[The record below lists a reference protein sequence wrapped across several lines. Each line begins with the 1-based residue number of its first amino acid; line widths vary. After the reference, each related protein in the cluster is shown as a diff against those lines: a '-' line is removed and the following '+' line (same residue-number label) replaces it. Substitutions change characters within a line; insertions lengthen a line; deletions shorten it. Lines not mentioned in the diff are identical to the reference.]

1 MQMHSGMNIPAI
13 VIFMCDL
20 VTFLKMVGNVITI
33 QQYCLKNIDQDL
45 SLSHF
50 FGQPLHKDHTH
61 GKSHL

>member
-50 FGQPLHKDHTH
+50 FGQPLH
-61 GKSHL
+61 